1 MNYILAYSR
10 GWDETQ
16 PPDSQPANLLGQ
28 DLRQLKQDVRE
39 RMISFASGP
48 AADMPA
54 PEAVWGSANDGV
66 IYFQTDTNQL
76 YRWNGAQWVLLRN
89 LDGYF
94 VLSQS
99 FDISVAE
106 QPFNYF
112 YAPFACRLVALR
124 GIMFGNMTSVTLNV
138 QKFNNVGVFQGNV
151 FAADLAINL
160 GGVWQSAVNPL
171 AARQNLAVGEYV
183 LGLSTTGTS
192 GPGAAGYVIQMDFI
206 RL

>member
-66 IYFQTDTNQL
+66 IYFQTDTNNL
-76 YRWNGAQWVLLRN
+76 YRWNGAQWILLRTLDLFFTVN
-89 LDGYF
+89 LNIS
-94 VLSQS
+94 LSAAL
-99 FDISVAE
+99 V
-106 QPFNYF
+106 NYWR
-112 YAPFACRLVALR
+112 APFACTLKAIRFIVVGGA
-124 GIMFGNMTSVTLNV
+124 GGAFGNSARLPVGGG
-138 QKFNNVGVFQGNV
+138 NNDN
-151 FAADLAINL
+151 FAADVNIATPGAFYSNAAPIA
-160 GGVWQSAVNPL
+160 GQAAFAVGDVWQPYIRSSTLSGAYTINV
-171 AARQNLAVGEYV
+171 QGEFV
-183 LGLSTTGTS
+183 
-192 GPGAAGYVIQMDFI
+192 
-206 RL
+206 R